1 MYKVYEEFTAEE
13 CLEYLRKSRSDDPT
27 LTVDEVLANHELE
40 LNEYAEK
47 HLGGRVPESQVFREV
62 ASSETIDDRPEMLK
76 VLKLIESPKIKAVLV
91 REPQR
96 LSRGDLE
103 DAGRIIKLF
112 RYTNTL
118 VVTPQRTFDLRDDM
132 DRDYFERELK
142 RGNEYLEYA
151 KKIMNNGKLTA
162 VKKGYFIATFPP
174 YGYRKISYKVGK
186 EKCST
191 LEIIDSQ
198 ADVIRMIFDLYVHQD
213 TGFGE
218 IANRLNELGFKSAK
232 GDLWKKPSIQD
243 IISNEAY
250 IGKVRWKYRKTI
262 KTVEDQQVK
271 KSNPRN
277 KVSDYLLF
285 DGIHPA
291 IISQELFDLA
301 QEKRGKNI
309 PVRKNMSV
317 VNPFAGILFCAKCGR
332 AIKYRAEIRK
342 YKPRLECSQMK
353 YCQNG
358 SALYSE
364 VMERVCEA
372 LEACISDF
380 TTKLDNN
387 DIDEKE
393 RHKQL
398 IETLEKRMKEL
409 REKELRQWEKYTDE
423 KMPKEIFDRL
433 NEKVLVEKE
442 ETKNALCSAYD
453 SMPEPVDYEDKIVSF
468 KNALEALKDDNV
480 SPELKN
486 KFLRE
491 VIEKITYERKKPV
504 RLTNKLA
511 EELGVPVPGKLSYY
525 HYPITLDITL
535 RG

>member
-76 VLKLIESPKIKAVLV
+76 ILKLIESPKIKAVLV

-151 KKIMNNGKLTA
+151 KKIMDNGKLTA

-174 YGYRKISYKVGK
+174 YGYKKISHKVGK

-191 LEIIDSQ
+191 LEIVDIE
-198 ADVIRMIFDLYVHQD
+198 ADAVRMIFDLYVHED
-213 TGFGE
+213 MGFE
-218 IANRLNELGFKSAK
+218 KIANRLNELGFKPAK
-232 GDLWKKPSIQD
+232 GDLWKKGTLKD
-243 IISNEAY
+243 MISNEAY

-271 KSNPRN
+271 KSNPRS
-277 KVSDYLLF
+277 KVNDYLLF

-291 IISQELFDLA
+291 IISKELYDLA

-309 PVRKNMSV
+309 PVRKNMSIN
-317 VNPFAGILFCAKCGR
+317 NPFAGILVCAKCGR
-332 AIKYRAEIRK
+332 AVKLRPERGK
-342 YKPRLECSQMK
+342 NKPRLECTEMK
-353 YCQNG
+353 HCQNG
-358 SALYSE
+358 SALYSD
-364 VMERVCEA
+364 VLERVCEA
-372 LEACISDF
+372 LEGCISDF
-380 TTKLDNN
+380 TLKLDNN
-387 DIDEKE
+387 VIDEKE

-433 NEKVLVEKE
+433 NEKVLSEKE
-442 ETKNALCSAYD
+442 DTKNALCSAYD
-453 SMPEPVDYEDKIVSF
+453 SMPEPVDYQEKIVSF
-468 KNALEALKDDNV
+468 KQAIEALKSDDV

-486 KFLRE
+486 KYLRDI
-491 VIEKITYERKKPV
+491 VEKITYERPKAI
-504 RLTNKLA
+504 RLTNEIA
-511 EELGVPVPGKLSYY
+511 RELGVPYPHKLCY
-525 HYPITLDITL
+525 HNYPFTLDITL